1 VYSLSPVL
9 SESYVKL
16 GDGLTVFQSPTI
28 TPVNVNKALNIAF
41 GSVLNLPGSGPNDT
55 IEIFVK
61 FQTANRPLVLSGRPL
76 SLLATL
82 NFDAGSDFSVKKF
95 VIIGPL
101 LKPLLSIIKT
111 VEVRGFVFFFS
122 IQLEGRTSF
131 FLFLANDETCF
142 CLQTSFIYQETYM

>member
-1 VYSLSPVL
+1 MVYVLSPVL
-9 SESYVKL
+9 NESYVKL

-28 TPVNVNKALNIAF
+28 TPVNVNKALNVAL

-82 NFDAGSDFSVKKF
+82 NFDAGSDSSVKKF

-111 VEVRGFVFFFS
+111 VEVRGFFS
-122 IQLEGRTSF
+122 I
-131 FLFLANDETCF
+131 
-142 CLQTSFIYQETYM
+142 

>member
-1 VYSLSPVL
+1 MVYVLSPVL
-9 SESYVKL
+9 NESYVKL

-28 TPVNVNKALNIAF
+28 TPVDVNKALNVAL

-82 NFDAGSDFSVKKF
+82 NFDAGSDSSVKKF

-111 VEVRGFVFFFS
+111 VEVRGFVFFDSGLKVNKVLENIVLFS
-122 IQLEGRTSF
+122 PKLK
-131 FLFLANDETCF
+131 
-142 CLQTSFIYQETYM
+142 TYFHN